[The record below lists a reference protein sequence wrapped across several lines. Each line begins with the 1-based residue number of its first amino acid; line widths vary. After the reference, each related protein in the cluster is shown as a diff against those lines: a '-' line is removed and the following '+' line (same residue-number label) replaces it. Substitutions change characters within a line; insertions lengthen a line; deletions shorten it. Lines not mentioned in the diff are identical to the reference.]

1 MVTLFWIFKNTL
13 IFDCNFVKEMKCIIH
28 GNKNSLVTEGVFD
41 QQFRKHEL
49 ENEQKIF
56 EKSLSCNENI
66 G

>member
-1 MVTLFWIFKNTL
+1 
-13 IFDCNFVKEMKCIIH
+13 MKCIIH